1 MVGMWYDGRFEKGE
15 RGAEPTGGEAPRK
28 HYFALYI
35 EKQIQG
41 EITRN
46 LSHRDLSSL
55 AAEARLTNRT
65 LRKACHLRALQVLN
79 YEK

>member
-1 MVGMWYDGRFEKGE
+1 MVGMWYDGRFEKRE

-41 EITRN
+41 EITQN
-46 LSHRDLSSL
+46 LSHRDLRSL
-55 AAEARLTNRT
+55 AAEAASNGPNVKKSMSLTCT
-65 LRKACHLRALQVLN
+65 SSAKL
-79 YEK
+79 

>member
-1 MVGMWYDGRFEKGE
+1 MVGMWDDGRFEKGE

-46 LSHRDLSSL
+46 LSHRDLRSL
-55 AAEARLTNRT
+55 AAEAAINEPNVKKSMSLTCT
-65 LRKACHLRALQVLN
+65 SSAKL
-79 YEK
+79 

>member
-1 MVGMWYDGRFEKGE
+1 MVGMWCDGRFEKGE

-41 EITRN
+41 EITQN
-46 LSHRDLSSL
+46 LSHRDLRSL
-55 AAEARLTNRT
+55 AAEAASNEPNVKKSMSLTCT
-65 LRKACHLRALQVLN
+65 SSDKL
-79 YEK
+79 

>member
-1 MVGMWYDGRFEKGE
+1 MVGMWDDGRFEKGE

-41 EITRN
+41 EITQN
-46 LSHRDLSSL
+46 LSYRDLRSL
-55 AAEARLTNRT
+55 AAEAAINEPNVKKSMSLTRT
-65 LRKACHLRALQVLN
+65 SSAKL
-79 YEK
+79 

>member
-1 MVGMWYDGRFEKGE
+1 MVGMWDDGRFEKGE

-41 EITRN
+41 EITQN
-46 LSHRDLSSL
+46 LYHRDLRSL
-55 AAEARLTNRT
+55 AAEAAINEPNVKKSMSLTRT
-65 LRKACHLRALQVLN
+65 SSAKL
-79 YEK
+79 